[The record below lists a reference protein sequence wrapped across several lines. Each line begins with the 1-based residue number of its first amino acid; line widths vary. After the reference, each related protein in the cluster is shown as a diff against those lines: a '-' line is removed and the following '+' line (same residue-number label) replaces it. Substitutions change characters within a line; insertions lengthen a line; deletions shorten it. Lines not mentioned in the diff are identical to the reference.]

1 MKNSILLFAFC
12 FLGFGS
18 IAMAQ
23 NSTATTSHK
32 VVIQLN
38 SADTAAWGGVIGNIK
53 NLSKIWPEH
62 LQIEVVVHGRA
73 LDFLVAS
80 KSHLVNDVEQ
90 LSKKGIIF
98 SKNPGIILAFQN
110 PFLIEIVGRC

>member
-1 MKNSILLFAFC
+1 MKDSILLFAFC

-62 LQIEVVVHGRA
+62 LQIEVTR
-73 LDFLVAS
+73 
-80 KSHLVNDVEQ
+80 Q
-90 LSKKGIIF
+90 LLELSYLLSVSF
-98 SKNPGIILAFQN
+98 SWS
-110 PFLIEIVGRC
+110 